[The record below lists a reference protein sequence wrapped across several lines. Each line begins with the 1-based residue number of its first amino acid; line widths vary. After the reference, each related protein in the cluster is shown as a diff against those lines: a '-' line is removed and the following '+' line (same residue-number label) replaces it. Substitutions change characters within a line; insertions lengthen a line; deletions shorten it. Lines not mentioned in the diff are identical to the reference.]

1 MQGGLIYT
9 HTQIHTLSLSLSVFV
24 QRPFVHDL
32 LFDSDCRQ
40 IVTMRFEEILDE
52 VGGFSK
58 FQFLLLLILCLPRAI
73 LPLHFLLHNF
83 ISATPP
89 HRCSLGVQEGPLSSD
104 HDVLALSIPRQDNG
118 SFSSC
123 RVYDPLPTSDLDHRN
138 TTAPCPYGWIYDQSQ
153 FSSTTATEWD
163 LVCEDKQLNQ
173 ALATYFFLGV
183 TLGAVLF
190 GQLSDRFGRKSM
202 LLVALMSSTVLSA
215 TSAFS
220 TSYAMLAVCR
230 ALCGI
235 ALSGLSIIGV
245 VLGIEWTDVKHRTFT
260 GTVMSLSWS
269 AGNMFLALLAYFI
282 RDWRHLMLAV
292 TAPCVAAIISWW
304 WLPESARWLLAN
316 GRAEEARKYLLQCAK
331 MNEKNKNTSRLDPEA
346 LGKVTVSEVTE
357 KTHSYLDLV
366 KTPQLRKITLISGLF
381 WFAVAFLYY
390 GISFRISGFGVS
402 IYLTQ
407 FIYGAI
413 EAPAKILTF
422 FVLDWIGRRNGQAWF
437 LITTGALIGIN
448 TAIPLELSV
457 LRTCVAVVAKGFS
470 EAAFTTAFLYSAE
483 LYPTIL
489 RQCGLGYTSCLCRVG
504 SSLAPMIMLLE
515 DSWLLLPPLIF
526 TGMGILSGSLV
537 FLLPETLN
545 IRLPENIFDVE
556 EGRHRQSDSNR
567 VLKIQMKKMNPTD
580 TTTSQD

>member
-1 MQGGLIYT
+1 
-9 HTQIHTLSLSLSVFV
+9 
-24 QRPFVHDL
+24 
-32 LFDSDCRQ
+32 
-40 IVTMRFEEILDE
+40 MRFEEILDD

-58 FQFLLLLILCLPRAI
+58 FQFLLLFILCLPRAI

-83 ISATPP
+83 VSATPS
-89 HRCSLGVQEGPLSSD
+89 HHCALGSQEDGGEGLLSSD
-104 HDVLALSIPRQDNG
+104 PEALALRIPRQDDG

-123 RVYDPLPTSDLDHRN
+123 RVYDPPLTSNLSHRN
-138 TTAPCPYGWIYDQSQ
+138 TTAPCPHGWIYDQSQ

-163 LVCEDKQLNQ
+163 LVCDDKKLNQ

-183 TLGAVLF
+183 TFGAILF
-190 GQLSDRFGRKSM
+190 GQLSDKFGRKSM
-202 LLVALMSSTVLSA
+202 LLVALITATMLSVI
-215 TSAFS
+215 SAFS
-220 TSYAMLAVCR
+220 TTYVMFAVSR
-230 ALCGI
+230 ALCGV

-269 AGNMFLALLAYFI
+269 VGNMVLALLAYFI
-282 RDWRHLMLAV
+282 RDWRHLTLAV
-292 TAPCVAAIISWW
+292 TAPCIAAIISWW

-316 GRAEEARKYLLQCAK
+316 GRVEEAKKYLLQCAK
-331 MNEKNKNTSRLDPEA
+331 MNGRKENTAKLDTET
-346 LGKVTVSEVTE
+346 LGKVTVSEVAE

-381 WFAVAFLYY
+381 WFSVAFLYY
-390 GISFRISGFGVS
+390 GISFKISGFGVS

-448 TAIPLELSV
+448 TAIPFEFSN
-457 LRTCVAVVAKGFS
+457 LRTCIAVLAKGFS

-489 RQCGLGYTSCLCRVG
+489 RQCGLGYTSCVCRIG
-504 SSLAPMIMLLE
+504 SSLAPLIILLE

-526 TGMGILSGSLV
+526 AGTGILSGSLV

-545 IRLPENIFDVE
+545 VRLPENILDVE
-556 EGRHRQSDSNR
+556 EGRHRQSDANGDLRMS
-567 VLKIQMKKMNPTD
+567 
-580 TTTSQD
+580 

>member
-1 MQGGLIYT
+1 
-9 HTQIHTLSLSLSVFV
+9 
-24 QRPFVHDL
+24 
-32 LFDSDCRQ
+32 
-40 IVTMRFEEILDE
+40 MRFEEILDE
-52 VGGFSK
+52 VGSFSR
-58 FQFLLLLILCLPRAI
+58 FQFLLLFILCLPRAI
-73 LPLHFLLHNF
+73 LALHFLLHNF

-89 HRCSLGVQEGPLSSD
+89 HRCALSALEDWGSD
-104 HDVLALSIPRQDNG
+104 PEALALRIPRQDDS

-123 RVYDPLPTSDLDHRN
+123 RIYDPPLTFDPLGQEENR
-138 TTAPCPYGWIYDQSQ
+138 TAPCPHGWIYNQSQ

-163 LVCEDKQLNQ
+163 LVCDDKRLNQ

-202 LLVALMSSTVLSA
+202 LLVALIATTMLGF

-220 TSYAMLAVCR
+220 TSYVMFAVSR
-230 ALCGI
+230 ALCGA
-235 ALSGLSIIGV
+235 ALSGLSIIGG
-245 VLGIEWTDVKHRTFT
+245 VLGIEWTGVKHRTFT
-260 GTVMSLSWS
+260 GTIMSLSWS
-269 AGNMFLALLAYFI
+269 VGNMLLALLAYYI
-282 RDWRHLMLAV
+282 QDWRHLTLAV
-292 TAPCVAAIISWW
+292 TAPCIAAIISWW

-316 GRAEEARKYLLQCAK
+316 GRAEDAQKYLVQCAK
-331 MNEKNKNTSRLDPEA
+331 MNGKNESTSKLDTEA
-346 LGKVTVSEVTE
+346 LGKVTVSEGAE
-357 KTHSYLDLV
+357 KNHSYLDLV
-366 KTPQLRKITLISGLF
+366 KTPQLRKITFCSGLF

-413 EAPAKILTF
+413 EVPAKILTF

-448 TAIPLELSV
+448 TAVPLEYSV
-457 LRTCVAVVAKGFS
+457 LRTCIAVVAKGFS

-483 LYPTIL
+483 LYPTVL
-489 RQCGLGYTSCLCRVG
+489 RQRGLGYTSCVCRIG

-515 DSWLLLPPLIF
+515 DVWLLLPPLIF
-526 TGMGILSGSLV
+526 AGTGIVSGGLV

-545 IRLPENIFDVE
+545 VRLPENILDVE
-556 EGRHRQSDSNR
+556 EGRHRQSEADAKIELQKMDSAGP
-567 VLKIQMKKMNPTD
+567 QD
-580 TTTSQD
+580 T